1 MGTRRRVGCERTLR
15 LACWIL
21 RMEVRQ
27 VGPGGSAILTMV
39 LTMLVMDQPNRP
51 LPCFLSLCLFLF
63 WGGGPANRHDSND
76 TITGDHNPGY
86 DLSRAARVPSR
97 SSQIDEASW
106 GVGGGLAIG
115 LDGGCARRRARVYQ

>member
-1 MGTRRRVGCERTLR
+1 
-15 LACWIL
+15 
-21 RMEVRQ
+21 MEVRQ

-106 GVGGGLAIG
+106 GWAGVWLSDWMGAAREGGHV
-115 LDGGCARRRARVYQ
+115 CTSRVRVLRMYKECSDPGQGKGV